1 MSNWTFFSQVR
12 LPNLLNRPSRIS
24 DVTPNTQVIAVNIPN
39 QEELDNDWKKFLT
52 TVDQIEK
59 LTKYDFLSNVPTPIQ
74 DVIERNIAKL

>member
-1 MSNWTFFSQVR
+1 MR

-52 TVDQIEK
+52 TVDQLEK

>member
-1 MSNWTFFSQVR
+1 

-59 LTKYDFLSNVPTPIQ
+59 LTEYDFLSNVPTPIQ
-74 DVIERNIAKL
+74 NVLEGNIAKL

>member
-1 MSNWTFFSQVR
+1 
-12 LPNLLNRPSRIS
+12 S

-52 TVDQIEK
+52 TVDQVEK
-59 LTKYDFLSNVPTPIQ
+59 LTKYDFLSNVSTPIQ

>member
-1 MSNWTFFSQVR
+1 MR

-24 DVTPNTQVIAVNIPN
+24 DVTPNTQVMAVNIPN

-52 TVDQIEK
+52 TVDQVEK

>member
-1 MSNWTFFSQVR
+1 MFSQVR

-52 TVDQIEK
+52 TVDQLEK